1 MTSRLFR
8 AYCRLVL
15 RHPLF
20 WLAAVGALC
29 AVAAW
34 QATDFK
40 LDASAESL
48 TLENDQALE
57 YYREIAK
64 QYGGSDF
71 VVVTYTPRERPLFQQ
86 DTLRHVQALQDEL
99 K

>member
-34 QATDFK
+34 HRPSIPQIE
-40 LDASAESL
+40 LPRRASACR
-48 TLENDQALE
+48 NF
-57 YYREIAK
+57 AK
-64 QYGGSDF
+64 M
-71 VVVTYTPRERPLFQQ
+71 VVLPMPNGTRR
-86 DTLRHVQALQDEL
+86 
-99 K
+99 